1 MLKNKKRRRGRNR
14 KKKRERE
21 RECSFILKM
30 GINNGWSIFCAF
42 KVENVYFVYLKW
54 RAL

>member
-1 MLKNKKRRRGRNR
+1 MKERKKEE
-14 KKKRERE
+14 KKRERE
-21 RECSFILKM
+21 WECCFILNV
-30 GINNGWSIFCAF
+30 GINNGRSIFCVF